1 MKIYVLYA
9 ILKLRL
15 RVRSNLKHCSKF
27 AKYWLCLHI
36 ASTMQEEYDPN
47 CTEPEANQI
56 IVAGKTTR
64 KKRNANEIGKGK
76 NCY

>member
-9 ILKLRL
+9 IL
-15 RVRSNLKHCSKF
+15 RVRSNLKHFSEF

-47 CTEPEANQI
+47 CTEPEENQI
-56 IVAGKTTR
+56 IVAEKTTR

-76 NCY
+76 KCY